1 MKEGNEMTKIDIIS
15 GFLGAGKT
23 TLIQKLIKEVYAGK
37 KVVLVENEFGE
48 IGIDGGFLK
57 DTGIVVNEI
66 NSGCIC
72 CTLQGDFRNA
82 LQEVVEK
89 YHPDHII
96 IEPSGVGKLSDILSV
111 VKDVE
116 GLQLNSYSTVVDAKR
131 CEIYHKN
138 FKEFFDDQISTAACV
153 ILSRTQL
160 VDEETLQKDITIIR
174 KLNNDA
180 RIITTPWDDL
190 SGQAIIDA
198 MEGSTDGFPELEE
211 EEECCCCGCGCHDED
226 DDEDCCCGH
235 EHHEHEHHHHHEEE
249 ECCCCCGTHEQEEH
263 EHHEH
268 EHHHHDHEEEECCC
282 CCGSSEHEEHHHDH
296 HHDEDEGCCCGS
308 HDHDH
313 EHHHHHHHHHG
324 HDADEVFT
332 SIGIETV
339 NKYSVEDIA
348 LALSELDEHIIR
360 AKGIVPS
367 HDGSWLFFD
376 YVPGDADIRI
386 GSPAYTGLIT
396 VIGDK
401 VDIARIKEIFAVK

>member
-57 DTGIVVNEI
+57 DAGIVVNEI

-82 LQEVVEK
+82 LQEVVKK
-89 YHPDHII
+89 YDPDHII
-96 IEPSGVGKLSDILSV
+96 IEPSGVGKLSDILAV

-116 GLQLNSYSTVVDAKR
+116 GLELNSYSTVVDAKR

-138 FKEFFDDQISTAACV
+138 FKEFFDDQITTAACV

-160 VDEETLQKDITIIR
+160 VDEETLQKDIAIIR
-174 KLNNDA
+174 ELNNDA

-190 SGQAIIDA
+190 SGQAIIEA

-211 EEECCCCGCGCHDED
+211 EEDCGCCGYGCHDD
-226 DDEDCCCGH
+226 DDDDCCCGH
-235 EHHEHEHHHHHEEE
+235 DHHEHEHHHHE
-249 ECCCCCGTHEQEEH
+249 
-263 EHHEH
+263 
-268 EHHHHDHEEEECCC
+268 HEEEECCC
-282 CCGSSEHEEHHHDH
+282 CCGSSEHEKHHHEHHHDDEECCCH
-296 HHDEDEGCCCGS
+296 HHHEEEEHDEEESCCCG
-308 HDHDH
+308 HDHHNH
-313 EHHHHHHHHHG
+313 EHHHHHHHHG

-367 HDGSWLFFD
+367 TDGSWLFFD

-396 VIGDK
+396 VIGDQ
-401 VDIARIKEIFAVK
+401 VDVDRIKEIFAVK

>member
-1 MKEGNEMTKIDIIS
+1 MTKIDIIS

-57 DTGIVVNEI
+57 DSGIVVNEI

-82 LQEVVEK
+82 LQEVVKK
-89 YHPDHII
+89 YDPDHII
-96 IEPSGVGKLSDILSV
+96 IEPSGVGKLSDILAV

-160 VDEETLQKDITIIR
+160 VDEETLQKDIAIIR
-174 KLNNDA
+174 ELNHDA

-211 EEECCCCGCGCHDED
+211 EEECSCCGCGCHDED
-226 DDEDCCCGH
+226 DDDDCCCGH
-235 EHHEHEHHHHHEEE
+235 DHHEHEHHHHHEEE
-249 ECCCCCGTHEQEEH
+249 ECCCC
-263 EHHEH
+263 
-268 EHHHHDHEEEECCC
+268 
-282 CCGSSEHEEHHHDH
+282 GSHEHEEHHHEH
-296 HHDEDEGCCCGS
+296 HHDDEECCCHHHHEEEEHDEEESCCCG
-308 HDHDH
+308 HDHHDH
-313 EHHHHHHHHHG
+313 EHHHHHHHG

-367 HDGSWLFFD
+367 TDGSWLFFD

-396 VIGDK
+396 VIGDQ
-401 VDIARIKEIFAVK
+401 VDVDRIKEIFAVK

>member
-57 DTGIVVNEI
+57 DAGIVVNEI

-82 LQEVVEK
+82 LQEVVKK
-89 YHPDHII
+89 YDPDHII
-96 IEPSGVGKLSDILSV
+96 IEPSGVGKLSDILAV

-160 VDEETLQKDITIIR
+160 VDEETLQKDIAIIR
-174 KLNNDA
+174 ELNHDA

-226 DDEDCCCGH
+226 DDDDCCGEH
-235 EHHEHEHHHHHEEE
+235 DHHEHEHHHHHEEE
-249 ECCCCCGTHEQEEH
+249 ECCCCGSHEHEEH
-263 EHHEH
+263 HH
-268 EHHHHDHEEEECCC
+268 EHHHDDEECCHHHHEEEEHDEEECCC
-282 CCGSSEHEEHHHDH
+282 CGHDHHDH
-296 HHDEDEGCCCGS
+296 E
-308 HDHDH
+308 
-313 EHHHHHHHHHG
+313 HHHHHHHHG

-367 HDGSWLFFD
+367 TDGSWLFFD

-396 VIGDK
+396 VIGDQ
-401 VDIARIKEIFAVK
+401 VDVDRIKEIFAVK

>member
-57 DTGIVVNEI
+57 DAGIVVNEI

-82 LQEVVEK
+82 LQEVVKK
-89 YHPDHII
+89 YDPDHII
-96 IEPSGVGKLSDILSV
+96 IEPSGVGKLSDILAV

-116 GLQLNSYSTVVDAKR
+116 GLELNSYSTVVDAKR

-160 VDEETLQKDITIIR
+160 VDEETLQKDIAIIR
-174 KLNNDA
+174 ELNNDA

-190 SGQAIIDA
+190 SGQAIIEA

-211 EEECCCCGCGCHDED
+211 EEGCGCCGCGCHDD
-226 DDEDCCCGH
+226 DDDDCCCGH
-235 EHHEHEHHHHHEEE
+235 D
-249 ECCCCCGTHEQEEH
+249 
-263 EHHEH
+263 HHEH

-282 CCGSSEHEEHHHDH
+282 CCGSSEHEEHHHEH
-296 HHDEDEGCCCGS
+296 HHDDEECCCHHHHEEEEHDEEECCCCG
-308 HDHDH
+308 HDHHDH
-313 EHHHHHHHHHG
+313 EHHHHHHHHG

-367 HDGSWLFFD
+367 TDGSWLFFD

-401 VDIARIKEIFAVK
+401 VDVARIKEIFAVK

>member
-57 DTGIVVNEI
+57 DAGIVVNEI

-82 LQEVVEK
+82 LQEVVKK
-89 YHPDHII
+89 YDPDHII
-96 IEPSGVGKLSDILSV
+96 IEPSGVGKLSDILAV

-160 VDEETLQKDITIIR
+160 VDEEILQKDIVIIR
-174 KLNNDA
+174 ELNHDA

-211 EEECCCCGCGCHDED
+211 EEECCCCGCGCHDD
-226 DDEDCCCGH
+226 DDDCCGDH
-235 EHHEHEHHHHHEEE
+235 DHHEHE
-249 ECCCCCGTHEQEEH
+249 
-263 EHHEH
+263 
-268 EHHHHDHEEEECCC
+268 HHHDHEEEECCC
-282 CCGSSEHEEHHHDH
+282 CCGSSEHEEHHHEH
-296 HHDEDEGCCCGS
+296 HHDDEECCCHHHHEEEEHDEEECCCCG
-308 HDHDH
+308 HDHHDH
-313 EHHHHHHHHHG
+313 EHHHHHHHHG

-367 HDGSWLFFD
+367 TDGSWLFFD

-396 VIGDK
+396 VIGDQ
-401 VDIARIKEIFAVK
+401 VDVDRIKEIFAVK

>member
-57 DTGIVVNEI
+57 DAGIVVNEI

-82 LQEVVEK
+82 LQEVVKK
-89 YHPDHII
+89 YDPDHII
-96 IEPSGVGKLSDILSV
+96 IEPSGVGKLSDILAV

-160 VDEETLQKDITIIR
+160 VDEETLQKDIAIIR
-174 KLNNDA
+174 ELNHDA

-211 EEECCCCGCGCHDED
+211 EEEYCCCGCGYHDED
-226 DDEDCCCGH
+226 DDDDCCCGH
-235 EHHEHEHHHHHEEE
+235 DHHEHKHHHHHEEE
-249 ECCCCCGTHEQEEH
+249 ECCCC
-263 EHHEH
+263 
-268 EHHHHDHEEEECCC
+268 
-282 CCGSSEHEEHHHDH
+282 GSHEHEEHHHEH
-296 HHDEDEGCCCGS
+296 HHDDEECCCHHHHEEDEHDEEESCCCGH
-308 HDHDH
+308 HDHHDH
-313 EHHHHHHHHHG
+313 EHHHHHHHHG

-367 HDGSWLFFD
+367 TDGSWLFFD

-396 VIGDK
+396 VIGEQ
-401 VDIARIKEIFAVK
+401 VDVDRIKEIFAVK

>member
-57 DTGIVVNEI
+57 DAGIVVNEI

-82 LQEVVEK
+82 LQEVVKK
-89 YHPDHII
+89 YDPDHII
-96 IEPSGVGKLSDILSV
+96 IEPSGVGKLSDILAV

-160 VDEETLQKDITIIR
+160 VDEETLQKDIAIIR
-174 KLNNDA
+174 ELNHDA

-226 DDEDCCCGH
+226 DDDDCCCDH
-235 EHHEHEHHHHHEEE
+235 DHHEHEHHHHHEEE
-249 ECCCCCGTHEQEEH
+249 ECCCC
-263 EHHEH
+263 
-268 EHHHHDHEEEECCC
+268 
-282 CCGSSEHEEHHHDH
+282 GSHEHEEHHHEH
-296 HHDEDEGCCCGS
+296 HHDDEECSCHHHHEEEEHDEEESCCCG
-308 HDHDH
+308 HDHHDH
-313 EHHHHHHHHHG
+313 EHHHHHHHG

-367 HDGSWLFFD
+367 TDGSWLFFD

-396 VIGDK
+396 VIGDQ
-401 VDIARIKEIFAVK
+401 VDVDRIKEIFAVK

>member
-57 DTGIVVNEI
+57 DAGIVVNEI

-82 LQEVVEK
+82 LQEVVKK
-89 YHPDHII
+89 YDPDHII
-96 IEPSGVGKLSDILSV
+96 IEPSGVGKLSDILAV

-160 VDEETLQKDITIIR
+160 VDEETLQKDIAIIR
-174 KLNNDA
+174 ELNHDA

-211 EEECCCCGCGCHDED
+211 EEEYCCCGCGCHDED
-226 DDEDCCCGH
+226 DDDDCCCGH
-235 EHHEHEHHHHHEEE
+235 DHHEHEHHHHE
-249 ECCCCCGTHEQEEH
+249 
-263 EHHEH
+263 
-268 EHHHHDHEEEECCC
+268 HEEEECCC
-282 CCGSSEHEEHHHDH
+282 CCGSSEHEKHHHEHHHDDEECCCH
-296 HHDEDEGCCCGS
+296 HHHEEEEHDEEECCCC
-308 HDHDH
+308 DHDH
-313 EHHHHHHHHHG
+313 HDHEHHHHHHHHG

-367 HDGSWLFFD
+367 TDGSWLFFD

-396 VIGDK
+396 VIGDQ
-401 VDIARIKEIFAVK
+401 VDVDRIKEIFAVK

>member
-57 DTGIVVNEI
+57 DAGIVVNEI

-82 LQEVVEK
+82 LQEVVKK
-89 YHPDHII
+89 YDPDHII
-96 IEPSGVGKLSDILSV
+96 IEPSGVGKLSDILAV

-160 VDEETLQKDITIIR
+160 VDEETLQKDIAIIR
-174 KLNNDA
+174 ELNHDA

-211 EEECCCCGCGCHDED
+211 EEECCCCGCGCYD
-226 DDEDCCCGH
+226 DDDDCCGEH
-235 EHHEHEHHHHHEEE
+235 DHHEHEHHHHEEE
-249 ECCCCCGTHEQEEH
+249 ECCCCGSHEHEEH
-263 EHHEH
+263 HH
-268 EHHHHDHEEEECCC
+268 EHHHDDEECCHHHHEEEEHDEEECCC
-282 CCGSSEHEEHHHDH
+282 CGHDHHDH
-296 HHDEDEGCCCGS
+296 E
-308 HDHDH
+308 
-313 EHHHHHHHHHG
+313 HHHHHHHHG

-367 HDGSWLFFD
+367 TDGSWLFFD

-396 VIGDK
+396 VIGDQ
-401 VDIARIKEIFAVK
+401 VDVDRIKEIFAVK

>member
-57 DTGIVVNEI
+57 DAGIVVNEI

-82 LQEVVEK
+82 LQEVVKK
-89 YHPDHII
+89 YDPDHII
-96 IEPSGVGKLSDILSV
+96 IEPSGVGKLSDILAV

-160 VDEETLQKDITIIR
+160 VDEETLQKDIAIIR
-174 KLNNDA
+174 ELNHDA

-211 EEECCCCGCGCHDED
+211 EEEYCCCGCGCHDED
-226 DDEDCCCGH
+226 DDDDCCCGH
-235 EHHEHEHHHHHEEE
+235 DHHEHKHHHHHEEE
-249 ECCCCCGTHEQEEH
+249 EG
-263 EHHEH
+263 
-268 EHHHHDHEEEECCC
+268 C
-282 CCGSSEHEEHHHDH
+282 CCGSHEHEEHHHEH
-296 HHDEDEGCCCGS
+296 HHDDEECCCHHHHEEDEHDEEESCCCGH
-308 HDHDH
+308 HDHHDH
-313 EHHHHHHHHHG
+313 EHHHHHHHHG

-367 HDGSWLFFD
+367 TDGSWLFFD

-396 VIGDK
+396 VIGDQ
-401 VDIARIKEIFAVK
+401 VDVDRIKEIFAVK